1 MKRFLKQAGDQT
13 IDPTDSEAFWLDD
26 HSSRLDAIA
35 EAQAQPDRPAQQSPT
50 GDLTAAPIS
59 AFPNDLSS
67 GEVTE
72 TFAAAGSSQ
81 GPTSDPAV
89 APTAAFPDGVS
100 SGDVTQTS
108 AVAGSSQAPTFDPAI
123 GPTAAFPDG
132 VSSGGV
138 TQTSAVVWTRA
149 IEPGR
154 VVFQIATDASFAH
167 IVDTE
172 RAVVADPLVPVKVE
186 FASQARTALL
196 LSCDRRLRRHDGRE
210 LYDRE

>member
-1 MKRFLKQAGDQT
+1 MKRFLRHAGDQA

-35 EAQAQPDRPAQQSPT
+35 EAQAQPGRPAQQSPT
-50 GDLTAAPIS
+50 GDVTAAP
-59 AFPNDLSS
+59 FPNDLSS
-67 GEVTE
+67 AKVTE
-72 TFAAAGSSQ
+72 TFAAAGSSE
-81 GPTSDPAV
+81 GPMSDPAV
-89 APTAAFPDGVS
+89 APDGMS

-132 VSSGGV
+132 VSSGDV

-172 RAVVADPLVPVKVE
+172 RSVLADPLVPWHAA
-186 FASQARTALL
+186 F
-196 LSCDRRLRRHDGRE
+196 
-210 LYDRE
+210 